1 MSIQLKFSSPKEL
14 NNLKEAKPVE
24 KKQWHYANEAE
35 STLEL
40 DTETWFITCP
50 QNQKT
55 AKIKEWM
62 ADEGNFSMK
71 LKSDDVQ
78 GNYADVDY
86 TFAVAMVGQ
95 LCEPHLI
102 SQYIGQLAEV
112 YKTHSA
118 PLPKEEKPEN
128 DGKQPEVPE
137 QTPEQNQQN

>member
-55 AKIKEWM
+55 AKINEWM
-62 ADEGNFSMK
+62 ADEGSFSMK

-86 TFAVAMVGQ
+86 TFAIAMVGQ

-102 SQYIGQLAEV
+102 SQYIGQLVEV
-112 YKTHSA
+112 YKTHPS

-128 DGKQPEVPE
+128 EGKQPEVPE
-137 QTPEQNQQN
+137 QTPEQTQQ